1 MKHPISTFLFI
12 ITILLVSPLSL
23 VAQYDA
29 TEDKVIMKD
38 GTEYRGDIAMQ
49 IPDSIVV
56 LSMVG
61 GSKLIL
67 AQHEIESITYGQ
79 HRYKKIKYFIN
90 RNRKPLMVR
99 NRGLASHMSFQFYPR
114 SNEWG
119 GTSLNAGLYYS
130 LNYRLSHQLG
140 IGGGLGIESY
150 EGGAGMPA
158 FLNISGDLT
167 QAHVTPTYFVRT
179 GYTFGVAPS
188 WRNLDFQGGWM
199 NEVGIGVKYR
209 TRSKLE
215 WVTGIGFRRQPV
227 RETTNPGWWWGG
239 GEPPQTQVIERVYN
253 SLFLHYTVYF

>member
-1 MKHPISTFLFI
+1 MKHIISTFLLI
-12 ITILLVSPLSL
+12 ILGFTLTSLSL
-23 VAQYDA
+23 QAQYQA

-38 GTEYRGDIAMQ
+38 GTEYIGEIAMQ

-56 LSMVG
+56 LNMVG
-61 GSKLIL
+61 GSKLVL
-67 AQHEIESITYGQ
+67 PQHDVESITYDQ

-90 RNRKPLMVR
+90 RNRKPLVVH
-99 NRGLASHMSFQFYPR
+99 NHGLASHMSFQFYPR

-140 IGGGLGIESY
+140 IGGGLGIEAY
-150 EGGAGMPA
+150 EGGAGLPA

-167 QAHVTPTYFVRT
+167 QAQVTPTYFVRT

-209 TRSKLE
+209 TRNKLE

-227 RETTNPGWWWGG
+227 RETTNPGWWWTGA
-239 GEPPQTQVIERVYN
+239 EPPEAQVIERVYN